1 MMQKTAILTAMI
13 LITLTNPR
21 FCQADPRDYH
31 QWWRDRHGEVITG
44 ELAQRAQTVFKRV
57 LAAADKRD
65 GSVPRLMILGDKQKD
80 RIQAPWA
87 LCIKDDTVL
96 LSLKALKLCYHNTDD
111 ATGDARLAFVLG
123 HELSHLAKDDLWH
136 LAAFEA
142 LERHGDG
149 QTGADQARQTLMK
162 NETLKNIREKEMRAD
177 KFGLLYAAM
186 AGYDPTVIADTGGKN
201 FFNEW
206 VEQITGRIAYKAEK
220 PRAQDKPSGHPPP
233 TERAS
238 FVLTNLKAVKADLVL
253 FRLGVR
259 LFQAGRYEY
268 ALAFL
273 NEFKQKYPC
282 REVFNNLGL
291 IHYQLAVEK
300 LIECDP
306 QRALK
311 FKLAAML
318 DADTRLAGHFRGRCS
333 PDSSKMIQFREHLD
347 TALQFFKDAKE
358 KDPLY
363 FPARLNLSSAYI
375 IKGNAP
381 EALAAADA
389 ALNLQPDDPGALC
402 NRAIAVF
409 LVGKTLNTDMAPQS
423 IRILEQITETHPDFA
438 AGFYNLGRLHQE
450 KARPEKAQQEW
461 KRFKTLE
468 HDSLF
473 TAHLSPKKS
482 AQPSLDHTAHSAP
495 PPSSD
500 TPPEIRL
507 GEWNANIQRLLEKM
521 RRRELIFADI
531 RGDCYTGPHLE
542 VLIIHDEIILMEYP
556 LAQSLDAETVRRR
569 YGPPRRLFK
578 APSGVESLV
587 YNDFIA
593 DSENQVFK
601 RVVCYVNN
609 DY

>member
-1 MMQKTAILTAMI
+1 MQKTAIWTIMI
-13 LITLTNPR
+13 LTMLTTSRP
-21 FCQADPRDYH
+21 CQADPRDYN
-31 QWWRDRHGEVITG
+31 QWWRDRHGAVTAG
-44 ELAQRAQTVFKRV
+44 KLAQRAQSVFKRV
-57 LAAADKRD
+57 RAAADKRD

-80 RIQAPWA
+80 RNQTPWA

-96 LSLKALKLCYHNTDD
+96 LSLKALNLCYHNTDA

-142 LERHGDG
+142 LETHGQG
-149 QTGADQARQTLMK
+149 QTGAEQARQTLMK
-162 NETLKNIREKEMRAD
+162 NESLKSIREKEMRAD

-186 AGYDPTVIADTGGKN
+186 AGYDPTVIANADGKN
-201 FFNEW
+201 FFTEW
-206 VEQITGRIAYKAEK
+206 VEQITGRIAYNA
-220 PRAQDKPSGHPPP
+220 DKPPAKNKPSDYPMPA
-233 TERAS
+233 ERAS
-238 FVLTNLKAVKADLVL
+238 FVLTNLEAVKADLML

-282 REVFNNLGL
+282 REVFNNIGL
-291 IHYQLAVEK
+291 IYYQLAVEK

-311 FKLAAML
+311 FKLAALL
-318 DADTRLAGHFRGRCS
+318 DADTRLARHFRGRCS
-333 PDSSKMIQFREHLD
+333 QDSPKMIQFREHLD
-347 TALQFFKDAKE
+347 KAIRYFQEAIQ

-375 IKGNAP
+375 INGSASD
-381 EALAAADA
+381 ALAAADA
-389 ALNLQPDDPGALC
+389 ALKLKPNEPGAFC
-402 NRAIAVF
+402 NRAVAIF
-409 LVGKTLNTDMAPQS
+409 LVGQTVNTDMAPQS
-423 IRILEQITETHPDFA
+423 TRILEQVTETHPDLA

-450 KARPEKAQQEW
+450 QAQPEKAQQAW
-461 KRFKTLE
+461 KRFRTLE

-473 TAHLSPKKS
+473 IAHLSPEKDAK
-482 AQPSLDHTAHSAP
+482 PSPRQTVQSAP
-495 PPSSD
+495 PPMSD

-507 GEWNANIQRLLEKM
+507 GEWNANFKHRLNKM
-521 RRRELIFADI
+521 HHRELNFADI

-542 VLIIHDEIILMEYP
+542 VLVIYDEIILVAYP
-556 LAQSLDAETVRRR
+556 LAQPLATETARAR
-569 YGPPRRLFK
+569 YGLPRRMFT

-587 YNDFIA
+587 YNGFIA
-593 DSENQVFK
+593 DREDQAFK
-601 RVVCYVNN
+601 RVVCYRR
-609 DY
+609 DAY